1 MTVLAF
7 HSLLRT
13 DALVALFILVCGALA
28 WRLIWAILVTPRL
41 DRVPPLMRQKEP
53 EEQRPP
59 VRVLIRDA
67 EPEIEPD
74 YPIIE
79 VITPREAL
87 PSTSEAGPIVR
98 PVLTPGDRSIVRRR
112 ER

>member
-1 MTVLAF
+1 MSTLAF
-7 HSLLRT
+7 ISKGEVFLSVVVT
-13 DALVALFILVCGALA
+13 LVLGALA

-41 DRVPPLMRQKEP
+41 DRVPPLLRPKEP
-53 EEQRPP
+53 EEQCSP

-67 EPEIEPD
+67 EPETEPD

-87 PSTSEAGPIVR
+87 PSTSEAGPVAR
-98 PVLTPGDRSIVRRR
+98 PVLPHGNRAIVRRH